1 LTQEFD
7 VIVIGSGGGS
17 KITRPAAALG
27 KKVAIIE
34 KGRLGGTCLNHGCIP
49 SKMLIHVADL
59 VSEIRDT
66 QRFEMTV
73 NQNITFDF
81 KKLVE
86 RVSATIDKDSDSIA
100 PAYDKNPNVTLFSG
114 EGKFIDNHTVEVNGE
129 KLTAKQIVIAA
140 GARAHIPNIKGLEGT
155 PYWTYKEILRN
166 TEQPKSLIVI
176 GGGYI
181 ATELG
186 YFYGALG
193 TKIDFLVRNRM
204 VKAEDKDIMDA
215 FEKDFSDQFPVHFG
229 HSPTEVS
236 YEGNEFTVKT
246 INREGQETVF
256 KAEKCLVATGF
267 KPNTDLLSLENTHV
281 KTTESG
287 HIIVDDYM
295 RTDVPHIYAFGDI
308 LGKYLFRHSANFE
321 GEYVFRTHFEKSM
334 NGPIKY
340 PPVPHAIFTHPQVG
354 GVGKTEQDCIA
365 EGIDYI
371 TGLNSY
377 KASAMGM
384 ALRSESGFVK
394 LLFERSSQKLIGA
407 HIIGPEA
414 SDMIHM
420 CIAYMNMDATLT
432 DILNT
437 MFIHPALPELIRNA
451 ARKALIASFKSV
463 S

>member
-1 LTQEFD
+1 MTRIFD

-17 KITRPAAALG
+17 KITRPAAMLG

-59 VSEIRDT
+59 VSEVRET
-66 QRFEMTV
+66 QRFELVV
-73 NQNITFDF
+73 NQEIKVNF
-81 KKLVE
+81 KALVD

-100 PAYDKNPNVTLFSG
+100 PAYDKNPNVTLFEG
-114 EGKFIDNHTVEVNGE
+114 EGRFIDNHTVEVNGE
-129 KLTAKQIVIAA
+129 RLTAKQIVIAA
-140 GARAHIPNIKGLEGT
+140 GARANIPDIKGLLDT

-204 VKAEDKDIMDA
+204 VKAEDKDIIDA

-229 HSPTEVS
+229 HTPTEVNFD
-236 YEGNEFTVKT
+236 GKEFIVKT
-246 INREGQETVF
+246 RTKEGDEAEF
-256 KAEKCLVATGF
+256 RAEKCLVATGF
-267 KPNTDLLSLENTHV
+267 KPNSDILGLENTNV
-281 KTTESG
+281 KTDDNG
-287 HIIVDDYM
+287 HILVDDYL

-308 LGKYLFRHSANFE
+308 LGRYLFRHSANFE
-321 GEYVFRTHFEKSM
+321 GEYVFKTHFEGSSQ
-334 NGPIKY
+334 GAIKY

-354 GVGKTEQDCIA
+354 GVGKTEQECVA
-365 EGIDYI
+365 EGIDYFV
-371 TGLNSY
+371 GLNPY
-377 KASAMGM
+377 KSSAMGM

-394 LLFERSSQKLIGA
+394 LIFEKSSQKLIGA

-414 SDMIHM
+414 SNMIHM
-420 CIAYMNMDATLT
+420 CIAYMNMGATLT
-432 DILNT
+432 NIIDTIYV
-437 MFIHPALPELIRNA
+437 HPALPELIRNA
-451 ARKALIASFKSV
+451 ARKAFISLYS
-463 S
+463 